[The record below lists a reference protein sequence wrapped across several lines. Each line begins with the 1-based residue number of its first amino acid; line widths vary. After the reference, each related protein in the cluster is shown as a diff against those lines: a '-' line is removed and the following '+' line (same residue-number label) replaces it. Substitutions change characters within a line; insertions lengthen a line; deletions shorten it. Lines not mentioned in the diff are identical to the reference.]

1 MDTAKTGGNE
11 GMKNGYRKTPEEEAY
26 GRLLNESEEVL
37 SESARTVLEEAHG
50 TSYAMNLVRHYCL
63 QPEEYQEAMT
73 KMRRVTAELT
83 DRECKLLARIWRT
96 ALAAAA
102 SIDPDDETPAGHR
115 VDRGDVHHY
124 YRMVS
129 GMVES
134 TLLEKTVEEERRK
147 AAEREPEDF
156 DDLPF

>member
-11 GMKNGYRKTPEEEAY
+11 GMKKGYRKTPEEEAY

-37 SESARTVLEEAHG
+37 SESARTVLEKAEATAH
-50 TSYAMNLVRHYCL
+50 AEHLVRSYCL
-63 QPEEYQEAMT
+63 HPEEYDEAMA
-73 KMRRVTAELT
+73 KMRRAATELT
-83 DRECKLLARIWRT
+83 DRECKLLARIWRA
-96 ALAAAA
+96 ALASAA

-134 TLLEKTVEEERRK
+134 TLLEKRVEEHRK
-147 AAEREPEDF
+147 AADREPEDF
-156 DDLPF
+156 EDIPF

>member
-26 GRLLNESEEVL
+26 GRLLNEIEEVL

-50 TSYAMNLVRHYCL
+50 TSYAMNLVRSYCL

-83 DRECKLLARIWRT
+83 DRECKVLARIWRT

-102 SIDPDDETPAGHR
+102 SIDPDDHTHIGYG
-115 VDRGDVHHY
+115 VDCGDLHY
-124 YRMVS
+124 YYRVAS

-134 TLLEKTVEEERRK
+134 TLLEKRVEEHRK

-156 DDLPF
+156 EDIPF